1 MNDKATG
8 GDRVREA
15 RPNKGAAPLGLE
27 QHRLLI
33 CLGPGGV
40 GKTTLSAALAIN
52 AAQGGRAVDVM
63 TVDPAP
69 RLLDALGLAG
79 AESIPQTVPLEGL
92 APKRGGR
99 LRALK
104 LDPKRTF
111 DTLVA
116 RYAPSA
122 SVRDAILSDRIYH
135 NLSSALAGV
144 ADYMAMEQLLELH
157 LDYATD
163 LVVLDTPPA
172 REALDFL
179 DAPRRMIE
187 LLGSRAIALLGAG
200 RDRARVPLS
209 LLDLAARAVL
219 SAFDRLTG
227 LHLLTD
233 VQSFVR
239 RFEGM
244 YGGFAERAFRAQELI
259 RDEHSLIVLVTTA
272 EAERVEQA
280 REFAAALAGLGLR
293 LGAVVVNRVMAPIPH
308 SASLERL
315 QAPIALKR
323 KLKQNLKDFAA
334 LKQRENTSLAALRDG
349 LPAQTPLVV
358 APDLGREPRSI
369 SDLAEIAASLRGA

>member
-1 MNDKATG
+1 
-8 GDRVREA
+8 V
-15 RPNKGAAPLGLE
+15 RPNKGAGPLGLE
-27 QHRLLI
+27 QQRLLI

-92 APKRGGR
+92 APRSGGR

-111 DTLVA
+111 DALVA
-116 RYAPSA
+116 RYAPSP

-280 REFAAALAGLGLR
+280 REFATALSDLGLR
-293 LGAVVVNRVMAPIPH
+293 LGAVVVNRVMAPIPDR
-308 SASLERL
+308 ASLERL
-315 QAPIALKR
+315 QVPIALKR

-349 LPAQTPLVV
+349 LPARTPLVV

-369 SDLAEIAASLRGA
+369 SDLAEIAASLHVA

>member
-1 MNDKATG
+1 MTDKATG

-79 AESIPQTVPLEGL
+79 SESIPQTVPLEG
-92 APKRGGR
+92 PKRGGR

-111 DTLVA
+111 DALVA

-244 YGGFAERAFRAQELI
+244 YGGFAERALRAQELI

-280 REFAAALAGLGLR
+280 REFAAALSDLGLR
-293 LGAVVVNRVMAPIPH
+293 LGAVVVNRVMAPIPDR
-308 SASLERL
+308 ASLERL

-334 LKQRENTSLAALRDG
+334 LKQRENASLAALRDG

-369 SDLAEIAASLRGA
+369 SDLAEIAASLHVA

>member
-1 MNDKATG
+1 LTDKATG
-8 GDRVREA
+8 GGRVCEA
-15 RPNKGAAPLGLE
+15 RPNKGGAPLGLE
-27 QHRLLI
+27 QQRLLI

-92 APKRGGR
+92 APNRGGR

-111 DTLVA
+111 DALVA
-116 RYAPSA
+116 RYAPSP

-172 REALDFL
+172 REAIDFL
-179 DAPRRMIE
+179 DAPRRMLE
-187 LLGSRAIALLGAG
+187 LLSSRAIALLGAG

-259 RDEHSLIVLVTTA
+259 RDEHSFIVLVTTA

-280 REFAAALAGLGLR
+280 REFATALSDLGLR
-293 LGAVVVNRVMAPIPH
+293 LGAVVVNRVMAPIPDR
-308 SASLERL
+308 ASLERL

-323 KLKQNLKDFAA
+323 KLNQNLKDFAA
-334 LKQRENTSLAALRDG
+334 LKQRENASLEALRDS
-349 LPAQTPLVV
+349 LPAQTLLVV

-369 SDLAEIAASLRGA
+369 SDLAEIAASLRVA